1 MNTIKVFKL
10 DLLSIRPYLT
20 LKNLLILIGLSIIYA
35 GLSKNP
41 IMAIAVSQMFALIF
55 SAYPFMVGEEA
66 GIDPLYKIFSIEPKD
81 VVKGRYLIAAA
92 FVALA
97 LIFGT
102 VLSLIISGIYSI
114 GGVFEILSLTV
125 PITFLVVTLIIFL
138 EYPIYFKYGYIKGKT
153 LASIPLMLL
162 GIAFTVSTFF
172 SEFVKVSLEFFVV
185 NKEIC
190 IILLVSIWII
200 TLLISYKLSNRVY
213 SERDF

>member
-190 IILLVSIWII
+190 IILLVSIWIAA
-200 TLLISYKLSNRVY
+200 LLISYKLSNRVY

>member
-10 DLLSIRPYLT
+10 DLLSIIPYLT

-81 VVKGRYLIAAA
+81 VVKGRYLIAAT
-92 FVALA
+92 FVVIS

-114 GGVFEILSLTV
+114 GGIFEILSLTV

-162 GIAFTVSTFF
+162 GIALTVSTFF
-172 SEFVKVSLEFFVV
+172 SEFAKVALEFFVV

-190 IILLVSIWII
+190 IILLVSIWIAA
-200 TLLISYKLSNRVY
+200 LLISYKLSNRVY

>member
-10 DLLSIRPYLT
+10 DLLSIIPYLT

-81 VVKGRYLIAAA
+81 VVKGRYLIAAT
-92 FVALA
+92 FVVIS

-114 GGVFEILSLTV
+114 GGIFEILSLTV

-162 GIAFTVSTFF
+162 GIALTVSTFF
-172 SEFVKVSLEFFVV
+172 SEFAKVSLEFFVI
-185 NKEIC
+185 NKEVC
-190 IILLVSIWII
+190 IILLVSIWIAA
-200 TLLISYKLSNRVY
+200 LLISYKLSNRVY

>member
-20 LKNLLILIGLSIIYA
+20 LKNLIILIGLSIIYA

-81 VVKGRYLIAAA
+81 VVKGRYLIAAT
-92 FVALA
+92 FVVIS

-114 GGVFEILSLTV
+114 GGIFEILSLTV

-153 LASIPLMLL
+153 LASIPFMLL
-162 GIAFTVSTFF
+162 GIALTVPTFF
-172 SEFVKVSLEFFVV
+172 SEFAKVSLEFFVI
-185 NKEIC
+185 NKEVC
-190 IILLVSIWII
+190 IILLVSIWIAA
-200 TLLISYKLSNRVY
+200 LLISYKLSNRVY